1 MFFTEKNADGVRSTV
16 KVASDTK
23 SRSSLLL
30 EYIRKWPKTK
40 QKSSLSSIL
49 RLRWICRER
58 KNEDAFERLMDGSM
72 GHIPPIVEICHYE
85 HLRLIFLF
93 LIISVHE
100 ENGCT
105 RSPQFV
111 IVWVRPNW
119 DCFQKQAGCVRLLQR
134 DLWASYRFK
143 LGSPLKTFLSK
154 TVNGGVTMWD
164 LPRLHRLSIL
174 LANSCAHN
182 SSLAIPWGAGH
193 MCPCCP

>member
-1 MFFTEKNADGVRSTV
+1 MQMESVPQLKLQATQKVVVRFFWNTYVSGQKPNRRVRSHLFSV
-16 KVASDTK
+16 CGGFA
-23 SRSSLLL
+23 
-30 EYIRKWPKTK
+30 
-40 QKSSLSSIL
+40 
-49 RLRWICRER
+49 ER

-143 LGSPLKTFLSK
+143 LGSPLKTFISK

-164 LPRLHRLSIL
+164 LPRLHRLSVL